1 MRRFFL
7 LIVLVMVVSWISASR
22 RSPFRRPAESP
33 RHWAAERYLNDG
45 ESGRRNPVDTR
56 RKNQRALAEVRDEV
70 RHTFDEVRDEVHKAF
85 DEARDELHKTFD
97 KVRVTVV
104 SDEDD
109 PSPVLPPVL
118 PSLPTASEEAEGL
131 PVPIVPGT
139 RVAEAEARPPTRR
152 GPATAVVPAV
162 ATQSS
167 RWTVNGRLSAST
179 ERAVAD
185 AHRELRDQVARW
197 LDPEVPRSWTPPAR
211 MLDAMLIDEPQMKSI
226 QKDYGELF
234 EATLTVDA
242 SSQRRMALIEVYNRQ
257 LVERRLA
264 SLGATLVFIL
274 VCLAAVSGY
283 IRADEATKGYYT
295 NRLRMLAAAGVGAS
309 GVIIYHMVV

>member
-1 MRRFFL
+1 MKRFFL
-7 LIVLVMVVSWISASR
+7 LIVLVMLVSWITASR

-33 RHWAAERYLNDG
+33 RHWAAERYVDDA
-45 ESGRRNPVDTR
+45 ESGRRNSTDTR
-56 RKNQRALAEVRDEV
+56 RNTQRALAQARDEV
-70 RHTFDEVRDEVHKAF
+70 RDAF
-85 DEARDELHKTFD
+85 DEARDEVHKALDQARDELQKAFD
-97 KVRVTVV
+97 EVRVTVV
-104 SDEDD
+104 SDDE
-109 PSPVLPPVL
+109 PRPALPPVP
-118 PSLPTASEEAEGL
+118 PSPATASEAAEGL
-131 PVPIVPGT
+131 PVPIMPGT
-139 RVAEAEARPPTRR
+139 RVTEAEARPPVPR
-152 GPATAVVPAV
+152 GSAIAVVPTAS
-162 ATQSS
+162 AESS
-167 RWTVNGRLSAST
+167 RWTVPGRLSANP

-185 AHRELRDQVARW
+185 ARRALREKVASW

-211 MLDAMLIDEPQMKSI
+211 MFDAMIVDQPRLKSI

-242 SSQRRMALIEVYNRQ
+242 SPPRRTAMIEVYNRQ

-264 SLGATLVFIL
+264 ALGATLAFIL
-274 VCLAAVSGY
+274 ICLAAVSGY